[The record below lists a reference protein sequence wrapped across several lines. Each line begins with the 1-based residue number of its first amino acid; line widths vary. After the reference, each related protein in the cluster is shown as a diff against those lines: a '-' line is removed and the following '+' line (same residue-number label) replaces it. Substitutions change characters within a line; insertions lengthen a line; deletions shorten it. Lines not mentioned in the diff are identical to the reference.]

1 MENIN
6 VADIVESLLIVTGQP
21 IEVLAEDFSCFNKAV
36 DSFIAIGFTESR
48 ASELVSELWTPIFE
62 R

>member
-6 VADIVESLLIVTGQP
+6 VADIIENLLDVTGQP
-21 IEVLAEDFSCFNKAV
+21 IEVLAEDFSLFNKAV
-36 DSFIAIGFTESR
+36 DSFIAIGFTEDR
-48 ASELVSELWTPIFE
+48 ATELVSELWTPIFM